1 MYVNIFPKLKNYPGQ
16 IWRGA
21 LSVGMDNEDIFIELG
36 LTDDEI
42 EELYSHK
49 VIVKREFKPVK

>member
-1 MYVNIFPKLKNYPGQ
+1 MKNYPGQ